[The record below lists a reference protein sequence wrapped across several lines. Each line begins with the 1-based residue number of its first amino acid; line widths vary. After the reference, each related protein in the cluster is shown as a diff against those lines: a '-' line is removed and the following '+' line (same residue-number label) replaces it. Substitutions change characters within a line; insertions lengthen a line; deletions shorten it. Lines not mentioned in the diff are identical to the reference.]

1 MVSLQLVYIIEIDEL
16 MEIMGAVLI
25 EGCKWCGK
33 STTGLYHGKSTT
45 GLYHAKSVIEFQNP
59 DRKQEY
65 DNIRNTKPSLFLNGE
80 KPRMFDEWQMYPVVW
95 DSVRTD
101 VDHTGLKGQ
110 YILTGSA
117 KPSEGETMHTGTGRI
132 SRVLMRPM
140 SLFESKESTG
150 DVSFSDILAGKD
162 ISGVSKLSL
171 EDIASIIVRGGWP
184 ASISIKSDAKYRIA
198 KEYVKSLIH
207 EEVRS
212 VDGVERNTEKMQN
225 VLRSLARNISTQVS
239 NSTIEADIKN
249 NFDND
254 ISRPTLTDYL
264 NTLEKLFVIEDV
276 KATNLNLRS
285 KYALRTKPKK
295 YFVDPSIAT
304 AILDLKPM
312 DLINDLNTFGFMF
325 ESLCIRD
332 LKIYTESLGG
342 DVTFYRDERGFEVDA
357 ILRMPSGKWGAIE
370 IKLGAGYIDEAAN
383 NLLKF
388 KEHVDIKKCGEPSFL
403 LVLTGTNYSY
413 KRDDGVYV
421 VSIGT
426 LKN

>member
-1 MVSLQLVYIIEIDEL
+1 MKYLPRIVDKEIDEL
-16 MEIMGAVLI
+16 MEIMGAILI

-33 STTGLYHGKSTT
+33 STTGLYHV
-45 GLYHAKSVIEFQNP
+45 KSVIEFQNP

-140 SLFESKESTG
+140 SLFESSESTG
-150 DVSFSDILAGKD
+150 EVSFSDILAGKD

-239 NSTIEADIKN
+239 NSTIEADIRN
-249 NFDND
+249 SFDDD

-295 YFVDPSIAT
+295 FFVDPSIAT

>member
-1 MVSLQLVYIIEIDEL
+1 MKYLPRIVDKEIDEL
-16 MEIMGAVLI
+16 MEIMGAILI
-25 EGCKWCGK
+25 EGCKWC
-33 STTGLYHGKSTT
+33 GKSTT

-80 KPRMFDEWQMYPVVW
+80 KPIMFDEWQMYPAVW

-150 DVSFSDILAGKD
+150 EVSFSDILAGKD

-184 ASISIKSDAKYRIA
+184 ASIFIKSDAKYRIA

-239 NSTIEADIKN
+239 NSTIEADIRKTS
-249 NFDND
+249 DDD

-264 NTLEKLFVIEDV
+264 KTLEKLFVIEDV

-285 KYALRTKPKK
+285 RYALRTKPKK
-295 YFVDPSIAT
+295 FFVDPSIAT

>member
-1 MVSLQLVYIIEIDEL
+1 MKYLPRVVDNEIDEL

-33 STTGLYHGKSTT
+33 STTGAH
-45 GLYHAKSVIEFQNP
+45 HAKSIIEFQNP

-65 DNIRNTKPSLFLNGE
+65 DEIKNTRPSLFLVGD

-95 DSVRTD
+95 DSIRTD
-101 VDHTGLKGQ
+101 VDHSGLKGE

-140 SLFESKESTG
+140 SLFESGESTG
-150 DVSFSDILAGKD
+150 EVSFNDILNGKD

-171 EDIASIIVRGGWP
+171 EDIASVIVRGGWP
-184 ASISIKSDAKYRIA
+184 AAIFVESDAKYRFA

-207 EEVRS
+207 EEVKNI
-212 VDGVERNTEKMQN
+212 DGVERNPEKMQN

-239 NSTIEADIKN
+239 NSTIEGDIKN
-249 NFDND
+249 SFDDD
-254 ISRPTLTDYL
+254 ISRPTLSDYL

-276 KATNLNLRS
+276 NVTNLNFRS

-304 AILDLKPM
+304 AILDIKPT

-325 ESLCIRD
+325 ESLCMRD
-332 LKIYTESLGG
+332 LKIYTQSYGG
-342 DVTFYRDERGFEVDA
+342 SITFYRDEKDFEVDA
-357 ILRMPSGKWGAIE
+357 IFRSSNGKWGAIE
-370 IKLGAGYIDEAAN
+370 IKLGAGYIDDAAN

-388 KEHVDIKKCGEPSFL
+388 KEKVATEECGEPAFL
-403 LVLTGTNYSY
+403 MVLTGTNYSY
-413 KRDDGVYV
+413 RRDDGIYV

>member
-1 MVSLQLVYIIEIDEL
+1 MKYLPRIVDKEIDEL

-25 EGCKWCGK
+25 EGCKWC
-33 STTGLYHGKSTT
+33 GKSTT

-140 SLFESKESTG
+140 SLFESSESTG
-150 DVSFSDILAGKD
+150 EVSFSDILAGKD

-239 NSTIEADIKN
+239 NSTIEADIRN
-249 NFDND
+249 SFDDD

-285 KYALRTKPKK
+285 RYALRTKPKK
-295 YFVDPSIAT
+295 FFVDPSIAT

-403 LVLTGTNYSY
+403 LVLTGANYSY

>member
-1 MVSLQLVYIIEIDEL
+1 MKYLPRVVDNEIDEL

-33 STTGLYHGKSTT
+33 STTGAH
-45 GLYHAKSVIEFQNP
+45 HAKSIIEFQNP

-65 DNIRNTKPSLFLNGE
+65 DEIKNTRPSLFLVGD

-95 DSVRTD
+95 DSIRTD
-101 VDHTGLKGQ
+101 VDHSGLKGE
-110 YILTGSA
+110 YILTDSA

-140 SLFESKESTG
+140 SLFESGESTG
-150 DVSFSDILAGKD
+150 AVSFNDILNGKD

-171 EDIASIIVRGGWP
+171 EDIASVIVRGGWP
-184 ASISIKSDAKYRIA
+184 AAIFVESDAKYRFA

-207 EEVRS
+207 EEVKNI
-212 VDGVERNTEKMQN
+212 DGVERNPEKMQN

-239 NSTIEADIKN
+239 NSTIEGDIKN
-249 NFDND
+249 SFDDD
-254 ISRPTLTDYL
+254 ISRPTLSDYL

-276 KATNLNLRS
+276 NVTNLNFRS

-304 AILDLKPM
+304 AILDIKPS

-325 ESLCIRD
+325 ESLCMRD
-332 LKIYTESLGG
+332 LKIYTQSYGG
-342 DVTFYRDERGFEVDA
+342 SITFYRDEKDFEVDA
-357 ILRMPSGKWGAIE
+357 IFRSSNGKWGAIE
-370 IKLGAGYIDEAAN
+370 IKLGAGYIDDAAN

-388 KEHVDIKKCGEPSFL
+388 KEKVATEECGEPAFL
-403 LVLTGTNYSY
+403 MVLTGTNYSY
-413 KRDDGVYV
+413 RRDDGIYV

>member
-1 MVSLQLVYIIEIDEL
+1 MKYLPRIVDKEIDEL

-25 EGCKWCGK
+25 EGCKWC
-33 STTGLYHGKSTT
+33 GKSTT

-80 KPRMFDEWQMYPVVW
+80 KPRMFDEWQMYPALW

-140 SLFESKESTG
+140 SLFESSESTG
-150 DVSFSDILAGKD
+150 EVSFGDILAGKD

-239 NSTIEADIKN
+239 NSTIEADIRKTS
-249 NFDND
+249 DDD

-276 KATNLNLRS
+276 KATNLILRS

-295 YFVDPSIAT
+295 FFVDPSIAT

>member
-1 MVSLQLVYIIEIDEL
+1 MKYLPRIVDKEIDEL

-25 EGCKWCGK
+25 EGCKWC
-33 STTGLYHGKSTT
+33 GKSTT

-150 DVSFSDILAGKD
+150 EVSFGDILAGKD

-239 NSTIEADIKN
+239 NSTIEADIRN
-249 NFDND
+249 SFDDD

>member
-1 MVSLQLVYIIEIDEL
+1 MEYLPRVVDKEIDEL

-33 STTGLYHGKSTT
+33 STTGFH
-45 GLYHAKSVIEFQNP
+45 HAKSIIEFQNP

-65 DNIRNTKPSLFLNGE
+65 DKIKNTKPSLFLNGE

-95 DSVRTD
+95 DSIRTD

-150 DVSFSDILAGKD
+150 EVSFSDILDGKD
-162 ISGVSKLSL
+162 ISGVSQLSL
-171 EDIASIIVRGGWP
+171 EDLASIIVRGGWP
-184 ASISIKSDAKYRIA
+184 ASIEIKSDAKYRFA

-207 EEVRS
+207 EEVKK
-212 VDGVERNTEKMQN
+212 VDGVERNPEKMQN

-239 NSTIEADIKN
+239 NSTIEDDVRN
-249 NFDND
+249 SFDDD

-276 KATNLNLRS
+276 NATNLNFRS
-285 KYALRTKPKK
+285 KYAIRTKPKK

-304 AILDLKPM
+304 AILDIKPK

-332 LKIYTESLGG
+332 LKIYTESFGG
-342 DVTFYRDERGFEVDA
+342 DITFYRDEKDFEVDA
-357 ILRMPSGKWGAIE
+357 ILRTSSGKWGAIE

-388 KEHVDIKKCGEPSFL
+388 KDRVDIKKCGEPSFL
-403 LVLTGTNYSY
+403 MVLTGTDYSY
-413 KRDDGVYV
+413 KREDGVYV

>member
-1 MVSLQLVYIIEIDEL
+1 MQYLPRIVDSEINEL

-33 STTGLYHGKSTT
+33 STTGVH
-45 GLYHAKSVIEFQNP
+45 HAKSIIEFQNP

-65 DNIRNTKPSLFLNGE
+65 DEIKNTKPSLFLNGE

-95 DSVRTD
+95 DSIRTD
-101 VDHTGLKGQ
+101 VDHSGKKGQ

-140 SLFESKESTG
+140 SLYESKESTG
-150 DVSFSDILAGKD
+150 EVSFNDVLEGKD

-171 EDIASIIVRGGWP
+171 EDLASIIVRGGWP
-184 ASISIKSDAKYRIA
+184 ASIEVKNSAKYRFA

-207 EEVRS
+207 EEVKK
-212 VDGVERNTEKMQN
+212 VDSVERNPEKMQN
-225 VLRSLARNISTQVS
+225 VLRSLARNISTSVS
-239 NSTIEADIKN
+239 NSTIEGDVKN
-249 NFDND
+249 NFDDD

-264 NTLEKLFVIEDV
+264 NTLEKLFVIENV
-276 KATNLNLRS
+276 NATNLNFRS
-285 KYALRTKPKK
+285 KYALRTKSKK

-304 AILDLKPM
+304 AILEITPN
-312 DLINDLNTFGFMF
+312 DLIMDLNTFGFMF
-325 ESLCIRD
+325 ESLCMRD
-332 LKIYTESLGG
+332 LKIYTQSYGG
-342 DVTFYRDERGFEVDA
+342 DITFYRDEKDFEVDA
-357 ILRMPSGKWGAIE
+357 IFRTSSGKWGAIE

-388 KEHVDIKKCGEPSFL
+388 KERVDIEKCGEPAFL
-403 LVLTGTNYSY
+403 AVLTGAKYSY

-421 VSIGT
+421 ISIGT

>member
-1 MVSLQLVYIIEIDEL
+1 MKYLPRVVDSEIDEL

-33 STTGLYHGKSTT
+33 STTGS
-45 GLYHAKSVIEFQNP
+45 YHAKSIIEFQNP

-65 DNIRNTKPSLFLNGE
+65 DEIRNTKPSLFLNGE

-95 DSVRTD
+95 DSIRTD
-101 VDHTGLKGQ
+101 VDHSGKKGQ

-140 SLFESKESTG
+140 SLYESGESTG
-150 DVSFSDILAGKD
+150 EVSFEDIIEGKD

-171 EDIASIIVRGGWP
+171 EDFASIIVRGGWP
-184 ASISIKSDAKYRIA
+184 ASIEVKSNAKYRFA

-207 EEVRS
+207 EEVKKI
-212 VDGVERNTEKMQN
+212 DGVERNPEKMQN

-239 NSTIEADIKN
+239 TSTLEGDVKN
-249 NFDND
+249 NFDDD

-276 KATNLNLRS
+276 NATNLNFRS

-304 AILDLKPM
+304 AILEMKPNDLIKDLK
-312 DLINDLNTFGFMF
+312 IFGFLF
-325 ESLCIRD
+325 ESLCMRD
-332 LKIYTESLGG
+332 LKIYTQSYGG
-342 DVTFYRDERGFEVDA
+342 DITFYRDEKDFEVDA
-357 ILRMPSGKWGAIE
+357 ILRTSSGKWGAIE
-370 IKLGAGYIDEAAN
+370 IKLGAGYIDEAAS

-388 KEHVDIKKCGEPSFL
+388 KDRVDTDKCGEPSFL
-403 LVLTGTNYSY
+403 VVLTGADYSY

-421 VSIGT
+421 VSVGT

>member
-1 MVSLQLVYIIEIDEL
+1 MSYLPRIVDKEIDEL

-33 STTGLYHGKSTT
+33 STTGFH
-45 GLYHAKSVIEFQNP
+45 HAKSIIEFQNP
-59 DRKQEY
+59 DSKQEY
-65 DNIRNTKPSLFLNGE
+65 DEIKNTKPSLFLNGE

-95 DSVRTD
+95 DSIRTD
-101 VDHTGLKGQ
+101 VDHSGKKGE

-117 KPSEGETMHTGTGRI
+117 KPSEGEIMHTGTGRI

-140 SLFESKESTG
+140 SLYESGESTG
-150 DVSFSDILAGKD
+150 EVTFSDILDGKE

-171 EDIASIIVRGGWP
+171 EDLASITVRGGWP
-184 ASISIKSDAKYRIA
+184 ASILVKSDAKYRFA
-198 KEYVKSLIH
+198 KEYVKAIVH
-207 EEVRS
+207 EEVKK
-212 VDGVERNTEKMQN
+212 VDGVERNPEKMLN
-225 VLRSLARNISTQVS
+225 VLRSLARNISAPVA
-239 NSTIEADIKN
+239 NSTIESDVKN

-264 NTLEKLFVIEDV
+264 NTLEKLFVIENV
-276 KATNLNLRS
+276 NATNLNFRS

-304 AILDLKPM
+304 AILEMNPKN
-312 DLINDLNTFGFMF
+312 LIQDLNTFGFLF

-332 LKIYTESLGG
+332 LKIYTQSYGG
-342 DVTFYRDERGFEVDA
+342 DITFYRDEKDFEVDA
-357 ILRMPSGKWGAIE
+357 ILRTSSGKWGAIE
-370 IKLGAGYIDEAAN
+370 MKLGAGYIDEAAN

-388 KEHVDIKKCGEPSFL
+388 KERVDIKKCGEPTFL
-403 LVLTGTNYSY
+403 MVLTGTKYSY
-413 KRDDGVYV
+413 KREDNVYV

-426 LKN
+426 LKD

>member
-1 MVSLQLVYIIEIDEL
+1 MQYFPRIVDNEINDIL
-16 MEIMGAVLI
+16 EIMGAVLI

-33 STTGLYHGKSTT
+33 STTASN
-45 GLYHAKSVIEFQNP
+45 HAKSIIEFQNP

-65 DNIRNTKPSLFLNGE
+65 DNIKNTMPSLFLMGE

-95 DSVRTD
+95 DAIRTD
-101 VDHTGLKGQ
+101 VDHSNKKGE

-117 KPSEGETMHTGTGRI
+117 KPKEGETMHTGTGRI

-140 SLFESKESTG
+140 SLFESLESTG
-150 DVSFSDILAGKD
+150 EVSFKDIMDGKD

-171 EDIASIIVRGGWP
+171 EDLANVSVRGGWP
-184 ASISIKSDAKYRIA
+184 ASLGITSNQKYRIA

-207 EEVRS
+207 EEVQK
-212 VDGVERNTEKMQN
+212 VDGVERNPEKMLN

-239 NSTIEADIKN
+239 NSTLEEDVKN
-249 NFDND
+249 TFDD
-254 ISRPTLTDYL
+254 EISRPTLNDYL
-264 NTLEKLFVIEDV
+264 TTLEKLFVLENIN
-276 KATNLNLRS
+276 ATNLNFRS
-285 KYALRTKPKK
+285 KYALRTRPKK

-304 AILDLKPM
+304 AVMELTPADL
-312 DLINDLNTFGFMF
+312 LNDLNTFGFIF

-332 LKIYTESLGG
+332 LKIYTQYYGG
-342 DVTFYRDERGFEVDA
+342 DITFYRDENDFEVDA
-357 ILRMPSGKWGAIE
+357 IFRTSSGKWGAIE
-370 IKLGAGYIDEAAN
+370 IKLGAGYIEEAVS

-388 KEHVDIKKCGEPSFL
+388 KEQVDTKKCGEPEFL
-403 LVLTGTNYSY
+403 MVLTGCEYSY
-413 KRDDGVYV
+413 KRPDGVYV

>member
-1 MVSLQLVYIIEIDEL
+1 MEYLPRVVDKKIDEL

-33 STTGLYHGKSTT
+33 STTGMH
-45 GLYHAKSVIEFQNP
+45 HAKSIIEFQNP

-65 DNIRNTKPSLFLNGE
+65 DRIKNTQPSLFLKGN

-95 DSVRTD
+95 DSIRTD
-101 VDHTGLKGQ
+101 VDHSGEKGQ

-140 SLFESKESTG
+140 SLYESGESTG
-150 DVSFSDILAGKD
+150 EVSFNDIIEGKD

-171 EDIASIIVRGGWP
+171 EDLASIIVRGGWP
-184 ASISIKSDAKYRIA
+184 AAIEVKSDAKYRFA

-207 EEVRS
+207 EEVKR
-212 VDGVERNTEKMQN
+212 VDGVERNPEKMQN

-239 NSTIEADIKN
+239 NATLEGDVKN
-249 NFDND
+249 NFDDN

-276 KATNLNLRS
+276 NATNLNFRS

-295 YFVDPSIAT
+295 YFADPSIAT
-304 AILDLKPM
+304 AILEMKPS
-312 DLINDLNTFGFMF
+312 DLIKDLNTFGFMF
-325 ESLCIRD
+325 ESLCMRD
-332 LKIYTESLGG
+332 LKIYTGSHGG
-342 DVTFYRDERGFEVDA
+342 DITFYRDEKDFEVDA
-357 ILRMPSGKWGAIE
+357 ILRTSGGKWGAIE

-388 KEHVDIKKCGEPSFL
+388 KNRVNIDKCGEPSFL
-403 LVLTGTNYSY
+403 MVLTGADYSY